1 MGRAS
6 TTATAIGAVA
16 ALAATF
22 TAGVVVGGS
31 DDGSGG
37 AQRDAHRVVAAGD
50 DPVAVTYANADLRA
64 PESCDDLLDW
74 YVERGVERVTAYGW
88 DSPIYYAFDGVMAA
102 NARGAVDGIA
112 QPLPQSAG
120 GPETAAPRRATSSA
134 TGTNVQEVGV
144 DEPDVVKT
152 DGALLV
158 RVQDSDLVVYDV
170 TAREPERL
178 SAVDLGHDGAELL
191 LVGDRVVVLDGH
203 RVLVVDVS
211 DPEEPE
217 VVDDATYG
225 ARLVTAR
232 QHGDVVR
239 LVLDAGLPELDFVE
253 PSGDRTER
261 SALEHN
267 KDVVRDSELSDWLP
281 GVTRDDETEGLL
293 DCSDVALPTDEA
305 GLGTLAVVGL
315 DPATPDTWST
325 SALATSSDLAYF
337 SPDRMVLATGP
348 APVWGCCLPVME
360 DRGMPAEV
368 DGRTRLYVF
377 DLDGTDAAYVASGSV
392 DGSVR
397 DRWAM
402 DEVDGVLRVAVGP
415 TQRTGDFNS
424 VITLEQDG
432 TDLVEIGR
440 VDKLGVGE
448 TIRSVRW
455 FDDLAWVVTFR
466 QTDPLYAV
474 DLSDPSAPALLG
486 KLKIPGYSEYLHPL
500 GDHRLLGLGQA
511 ASMRGFT
518 RGARAA
524 LFNVTDLSRP
534 RALDSVDYRP
544 GSVAGAGADPRQFTW
559 LPERRTALTVISK
572 GSVGRTGWV
581 SVLTLDGGA
590 IENRMVEVE
599 YGVEVDDVRTVP
611 LPDGRV
617 LLVTGDG
624 VSDFPL

>member
-1 MGRAS
+1 
-6 TTATAIGAVA
+6 
-16 ALAATF
+16 
-22 TAGVVVGGS
+22 
-31 DDGSGG
+31 
-37 AQRDAHRVVAAGD
+37 
-50 DPVAVTYANADLRA
+50 
-64 PESCDDLLDW
+64 
-74 YVERGVERVTAYGW
+74 
-88 DSPIYYAFDGVMAA
+88 
-102 NARGAVDGIA
+102 
-112 QPLPQSAG
+112 
-120 GPETAAPRRATSSA
+120 
-134 TGTNVQEVGV
+134 
-144 DEPDVVKT
+144 
-152 DGALLV
+152 
-158 RVQDSDLVVYDV
+158 
-170 TAREPERL
+170 
-178 SAVDLGHDGAELL
+178 
-191 LVGDRVVVLDGH
+191 
-203 RVLVVDVS
+203 
-211 DPEEPE
+211 
-217 VVDDATYG
+217 
-225 ARLVTAR
+225 
-232 QHGDVVR
+232 
-239 LVLDAGLPELDFVE
+239 
-253 PSGDRTER
+253 
-261 SALEHN
+261 
-267 KDVVRDSELSDWLP
+267 
-281 GVTRDDETEGLL
+281 
-293 DCSDVALPTDEA
+293 
-305 GLGTLAVVGL
+305 
-315 DPATPDTWST
+315 
-325 SALATSSDLAYF
+325 
-337 SPDRMVLATGP
+337 
-348 APVWGCCLPVME
+348 
-360 DRGMPAEV
+360 
-368 DGRTRLYVF
+368 
-377 DLDGTDAAYVASGSV
+377 
-392 DGSVR
+392 
-397 DRWAM
+397 M

-534 RALDSVDYRP
+534 RALDTVDYRP

-624 VSDFPL
+624 VSDFPLT